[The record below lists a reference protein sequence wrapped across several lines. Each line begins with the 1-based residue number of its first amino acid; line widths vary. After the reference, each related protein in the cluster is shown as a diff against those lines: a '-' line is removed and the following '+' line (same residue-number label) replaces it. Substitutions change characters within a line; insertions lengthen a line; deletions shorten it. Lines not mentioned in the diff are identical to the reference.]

1 MPMSIGEVE
10 IRGHM
15 NGFDRGGQAADRSR
29 NAQPAQREVRNLGQ
43 EGRARHHSRR
53 GARSP
58 CSWDK
63 SFFRAGGTL
72 FASALSGL
80 R

>member
-10 IRGHM
+10 IRGRIS
-15 NGFDRGGQAADRSR
+15 GFDQGGQAASR
-29 NAQPAQREVRNLGQ
+29 PRNKQPAQREVRNLAQDAIAIILAG
-43 EGRARHHSRR
+43 GPRP
-53 GARSP
+53 P

-63 SFFRAGGTL
+63 RLVQAGGTL
-72 FASALSGL
+72 FASTLSGL